1 MTARS
6 RMLGVAVGMA
16 ALATAGT
23 GLAMADDGP
32 QYPAPGGSTFAQGLD
47 GWSADSDAG
56 CDILGLG
63 VPGLCA
69 VSNERADEHDGSLQT
84 TFTSLVNALG
94 AADATGGFSSPQF
107 TVPADAQVGGAALTL
122 ERRLSSDA
130 PLLDSGAAAHLAVD
144 LVDSATG
151 QRTRLLDRDLTADD
165 TNWTADVVSLPAGAL
180 VAGHAY
186 R

>member
-6 RMLGVAVGMA
+6 RMLCAAVGAA

-32 QYPAPGGSTFAQGLD
+32 QYPTPGGSTFASGLD
-47 GWSADSDAG
+47 GWTAGDDAG
-56 CDILGLG
+56 CTVLGALHS
-63 VPGLCA
+63 PLCA
-69 VSNERADEHDGSLQT
+69 VSNERVDEHDGSLQT
-84 TFTSLVNALG
+84 TFTALVNALG
-94 AADATGGFSSPQF
+94 AADATGGFNSPQF

-144 LVDSATG
+144 L
-151 QRTRLLDRDLTADD
+151 
-165 TNWTADVVSLPAGAL
+165 
-180 VAGHAY
+180 
-186 R
+186 